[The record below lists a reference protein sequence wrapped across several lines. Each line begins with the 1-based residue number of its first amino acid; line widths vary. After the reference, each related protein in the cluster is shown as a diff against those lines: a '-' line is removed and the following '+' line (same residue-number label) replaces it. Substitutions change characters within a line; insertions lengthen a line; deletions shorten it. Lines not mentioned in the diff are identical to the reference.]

1 MTLKAKGSLYGII
14 AAVSYGTNPLG
25 ALYLF
30 KAGLNVDSVLFYR
43 YALAAVMLGMMMRIK
58 KIPFGISYK
67 ELGIIGG
74 LGVLFATS
82 SITLFSSFHY
92 MDAGIASTLLFV
104 YPIMVVV
111 IMAIFFHERIT
122 LSAVLSIAL
131 ALSGIALLYK
141 GGDGA
146 TLNGTGVLLVM
157 LSSLTYAL
165 YIVIVNRSGI
175 VMSSIKLSFFVLLFC
190 IVSIIVHSTF
200 SENCRL
206 QPLTTPYM
214 WFFALI
220 LALFPT
226 VISLVTM
233 TLAVHAIGSTPTA
246 VLGAL
251 EPVTAV
257 AIGIMVFGESFTLRL
272 ACGIVLILAAVILIV
287 AGKSLRP
294 VHLTHFIAKTISL
307 RRNQREKE
315 C

>member
-1 MTLKAKGSLYGII
+1 
-14 AAVSYGTNPLG
+14 
-25 ALYLF
+25 
-30 KAGLNVDSVLFYR
+30 
-43 YALAAVMLGMMMRIK
+43 
-58 KIPFGISYK
+58 
-67 ELGIIGG
+67 
-74 LGVLFATS
+74 
-82 SITLFSSFHY
+82 

-104 YPIMVVV
+104 YPIMVAV

-146 TLNGTGVLLVM
+146 TLNGTGVMLVM

-200 SENCRL
+200 SESCQL